1 MKKLNILLLS
11 FSFLIVT
18 FTLSGCMKVPTN
30 TFTMSITKSF
40 QLTDSQNAMVSGQ
53 IYSSAA
59 VSANGDIFIG
69 GQSGLFVISGEAS
82 WCYQSNAAIYSSPSI
97 DSTNDM
103 VFAVNNSGELFYAS
117 YPFTTYKKMSIS
129 YYSII
134 SAPLI
139 VNGNVYLVDNNG
151 NIFRINEDGMTKAYL
166 VTIGENG
173 SAVWASPVTNGTD
186 LFVGSDNGIFYAV
199 NLNSG
204 NVVWQYQSDGP
215 IYGTA
220 AIGQNGNIYVGSN
233 ALYSFSPNG
242 ALRWENP
249 LDGSQIYGSPVIS
262 QSGIVYIGTVKGN
275 FYAINSQ
282 TGQTVWNVNLDTPIG
297 GISSSAII
305 GNNEIYVASGYNFY
319 AIEPSN
325 GSIVSYVN
333 LGYNVESNPVFYDG
347 KIYVGCDNGQFYEI
361 STPNDSIASEGWP
374 MFMHDQYH
382 TGRQS

>member
-1 MKKLNILLLS
+1 
-11 FSFLIVT
+11 
-18 FTLSGCMKVPTN
+18 
-30 TFTMSITKSF
+30 
-40 QLTDSQNAMVSGQ
+40 
-53 IYSSAA
+53 
-59 VSANGDIFIG
+59 
-69 GQSGLFVISGEAS
+69 
-82 WCYQSNAAIYSSPSI
+82 
-97 DSTNDM
+97 
-103 VFAVNNSGELFYAS
+103 
-117 YPFTTYKKMSIS
+117 
-129 YYSII
+129 
-134 SAPLI
+134 
-139 VNGNVYLVDNNG
+139 
-151 NIFRINEDGMTKAYL
+151 
-166 VTIGENG
+166 
-173 SAVWASPVTNGTD
+173 PVTNGTD